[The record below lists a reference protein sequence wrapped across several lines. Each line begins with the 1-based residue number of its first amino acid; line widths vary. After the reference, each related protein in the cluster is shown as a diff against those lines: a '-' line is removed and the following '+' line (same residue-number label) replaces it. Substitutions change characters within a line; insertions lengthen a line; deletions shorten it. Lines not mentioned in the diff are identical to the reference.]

1 MAENTLGS
9 RFKRAWNAFLN
20 RDPTVEYRDYSGMTY
35 SYRPDRVRFSRGN
48 ERSIVTTVYNRIAM
62 DASAID
68 IKHVRLDAN
77 DRYQDNIL
85 SGLNSCLNVEAN
97 IDQSG
102 RTFRQDIF
110 MSLLDEGCIAVV
122 PVETDIN
129 PENTKSYDIL
139 TMRTAQILEWKP
151 RYVRLKLYNELNGQK
166 QELVLPKDMV
176 AIVENPFY
184 SVMNEPNSTLQ
195 RLIRKLNLLD
205 VIDEQS
211 GSGKLDL
218 IIQLPYVV
226 KSEQRKAQAEA
237 RRKEIID
244 QLANSKYG
252 IAYTDGTEH
261 ITQLNRSV
269 ENNLMGQI
277 EYLTK
282 LLFSQ
287 LGITQEILDGT
298 ANETAMMN
306 YYSRTIEPL
315 LTAVSEEFTRKFLSK
330 KARTEK
336 QTILF
341 FRDPFKLVPVGQL
354 AEIADKMTR
363 NEIMTSNEIRQKIGM
378 KPSDDHKADQLRNSN
393 LSESNAEIAQ
403 EESISPAISDLS
415 QE

>member
-48 ERSIVTTVYNRIAM
+48 ERSIVTSVYNRIAM

-77 DRYQDNIL
+77 DRYQDDIL

-252 IAYTDGTEH
+252 IAYIDAAER
-261 ITQLNRSV
+261 IIQLNRPV
-269 ENNLMGQI
+269 DNNMMAQVAFLKDLAYSQI
-277 EYLTK
+277 
-282 LLFSQ
+282 
-287 LGITQEILDGT
+287 GITQEIMNGT
-298 ANETAMMN
+298 ADEGTMAA
-306 YYSRTIEPL
+306 Y
-315 LTAVSEEFTRKFLSK
+315 
-330 KARTEK
+330 KARVIKPIAFAIVDAMRRAFITK
-336 QTILF
+336 TARTQGQSIGCF
-341 FRDPFKLVPVGQL
+341 SNPFELISPTTL
-354 AEIADKMTR
+354 AEVSDKLTR
-363 NEIMTSNEIRQKIGM
+363 NEIVTSNEIRPEIGM
-378 KPSDDHKADQLRNSN
+378 SPSDDPGADELRNKN
-393 LSESNAEIAQ
+393 IAQ
-403 EESISPAISDLS
+403 STPAPVSNKKDTS
-415 QE
+415 EGGPAND